1 MPGLEYSNGQVIPTP
16 EPAHTQSQI
25 TREAQAHRASTSTQA
40 RTHARRHTRT
50 HAQRKTRQQERDWR
64 GRRGSSAGRRPQAP
78 PGLGAAWREDVH
90 DKNTP
95 GIASRTHADDPPPLG
110 LIPDPQGA
118 PQPEGS
124 AGRTRA
130 HDAVTL
136 PPQRRP
142 SRRSKSFRSRRLSLH
157 LSRRLSRRLRRS
169 LIRQC
174 RADRWLVVVPRALHA
189 RGTADVVTHRHRP
202 SLTCS
207 AARGR
212 IPGAHGAAALQ

>member
-78 PGLGAAWREDVH
+78 PGLGAAWR
-90 DKNTP
+90 
-95 GIASRTHADDPPPLG
+95 GR
-110 LIPDPQGA
+110 
-118 PQPEGS
+118 S
-124 AGRTRA
+124 ARG
-130 HDAVTL
+130 DGCWSL
-136 PPQRRP
+136 PPRRRP
-142 SRRSKSFRSRRLSLH
+142 SRRSKSFWSRRLSLH

-169 LIRQC
+169 SIRQC

-212 IPGAHGAAALQ
+212 IPGAHGAAARQ